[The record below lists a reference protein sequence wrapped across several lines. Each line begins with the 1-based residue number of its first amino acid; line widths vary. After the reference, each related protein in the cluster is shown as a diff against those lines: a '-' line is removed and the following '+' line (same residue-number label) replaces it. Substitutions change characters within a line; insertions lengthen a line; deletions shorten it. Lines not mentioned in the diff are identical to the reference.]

1 MKNAINVNI
10 AGVELRLISGENE
23 EYTRR
28 VAAHVDAKV
37 SEVLK
42 LGSFSIVESALL
54 SAINISDEYYK
65 ALETAENLRTQLKDY
80 LEDGSR
86 MKAEIADLKREI
98 VRLGGR

>member
-1 MKNAINVNI
+1 MKNVINVSI
-10 AGVELRLISGENE
+10 AGVDLRLVSGEND

-28 VAAHVDAKV
+28 VASHVDSKI
-37 SEVLK
+37 SEVL
-42 LGSFSIVESALL
+42 GSGNISIVEAALL

-86 MKAEIADLKREI
+86 MKSEIMDLKREI
-98 VRLGGR
+98 ARLSGK

>member
-1 MKNAINVNI
+1 MKKAISVNI
-10 AGVELRLISGENE
+10 GGVELRLVSGENE

-37 SEVLK
+37 NDVLK
-42 LGSFSIVESALL
+42 NGNFSLVEAAIL
-54 SAINISDEYYK
+54 SAVNISDEYYK

-86 MKAEIADLKREI
+86 MKSEIADLRREI
-98 VRLGGR
+98 SRLSGR

>member
-10 AGVELRLISGENE
+10 AGVELRLLSGENE

-28 VAAHVDAKV
+28 VAAHVDTKV
-37 SEVLK
+37 GEVLK
-42 LGSFSIVESALL
+42 AGSVSIVEAALL

-65 ALETAENLRTQLKDY
+65 ALETAENLRTQLRDY

-86 MKAEIADLKREI
+86 MKSEIADLKREI
-98 VRLGGR
+98 SRLGGK

>member
-1 MKNAINVNI
+1 MKNVINVNI
-10 AGVELRLISGENE
+10 AGVDLRLVSGEND

-28 VAAHVDAKV
+28 VAAHVDSKM
-37 SEVLK
+37 SEVL
-42 LGSFSIVESALL
+42 GSGNISIVEAALL

-86 MKAEIADLKREI
+86 MKSEIMDLKRELA
-98 VRLGGR
+98 RYTGK

>member
-37 SEVLK
+37 GEVLK
-42 LGSFSIVESALL
+42 AGSFSIVEAALL

-65 ALETAENLRTQLKDY
+65 ALETAENLRTQLRDY
-80 LEDGSR
+80 LEEGSR
-86 MKAEIADLKREI
+86 AKSEIADLKREI
-98 VRLGGR
+98 ARLGGR

>member
-28 VAAHVDAKV
+28 VAAHVDSKV

-42 LGSFSIVESALL
+42 AGSFSIVEAALL

-65 ALETAENLRTQLKDY
+65 ALETAENLRTQLRDY
-80 LEDGSR
+80 LEEGSR
-86 MKAEIADLKREI
+86 AKSEIADLKREI
-98 VRLGGR
+98 ARLGGR

>member
-28 VAAHVDAKV
+28 VASHVDSKV

-42 LGSFSIVESALL
+42 AGSFSIVEAALL

-65 ALETAENLRTQLKDY
+65 ALETAENLRTQLRDY
-80 LEDGSR
+80 LEEGSR
-86 MKAEIADLKREI
+86 AKSEIADLKREI
-98 VRLGGR
+98 ARLGGK